1 MRIASLSMYVA
12 PEPVLEATDALWRFV
27 AERLR
32 QAGLKEVPAGLDRR
46 SVYNAAWLSPDLLLA
61 QTCGFPYVKSL
72 RGHVRLVATPCYAV
86 PGCLGP
92 LMRSFVIAR
101 KGEGIS
107 SLEDLRGRRAAVNSL
122 DSNSGMNLFRA
133 AIAPIAGGSQFFGTV
148 LLTGGHAASI
158 AAVAEGRADC
168 AAIDCITYGHILR
181 FAPERLAAIDVVG
194 ETPAG
199 PGLPLITRGSASN
212 AEIEIIRA
220 ALHSALE
227 EPRLAQARDTL
238 SLTGFADLS
247 DADYDALLAL
257 ERDAIAHGYPEIG

>member
-12 PEPVLEATDALWRFV
+12 PEPIAEATDALWQFV

-32 QAGLKEVPAGLDRR
+32 QDGMTHVPADLDRH

-72 RGHVRLVATPCYAV
+72 RGHVRLVATPCYAI
-86 PGCLGP
+86 PGCAGP

-101 KGEGIS
+101 KGEGIF

-133 AIAPIAGGSQFFGTV
+133 AIAPIAGGSRFFGAV
-148 LLTGGHAASI
+148 FLTGGHAASI

-168 AAIDCITYGHILR
+168 AAIDCVTYGHILR
-181 FAPERLAAIDVVG
+181 FAPERLADIDVVG

-199 PGLPLITRGSASN
+199 PGLPLITRGSVSN
-212 AEIEIIRA
+212 TEIEMIRA
-220 ALHSALE
+220 ALQFALT
-227 EPRLAQARDTL
+227 EPRLAQARDAL
-238 SLTGFADLS
+238 SLIGFADLS
-247 DADYDALLAL
+247 DADYDALLEL
-257 ERDAIAHGYPEIG
+257 ERDAITLGYPEVA